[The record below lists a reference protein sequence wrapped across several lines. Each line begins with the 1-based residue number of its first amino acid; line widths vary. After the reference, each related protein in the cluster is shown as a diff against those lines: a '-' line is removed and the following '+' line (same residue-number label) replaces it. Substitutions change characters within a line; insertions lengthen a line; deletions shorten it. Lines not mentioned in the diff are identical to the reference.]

1 VVITSKVILHMELEM
16 RVQVV
21 AKMFILT
28 NSMVAI
34 VQADLN
40 MDMEIVHTLTLG
52 VDIIAVVA
60 IPVLLAEIAEK
71 VLKVSHHS

>member
-1 VVITSKVILHMELEM
+1 M